1 MLGNGH
7 HHKPWP
13 GQEPSASYSSFI
25 ICSRDG
31 SFPSACQASAET
43 VLSLISSFKAC
54 PHVNSHFINSPHIFL
69 FEYAVCFLWS
79 PLLNRYTTQVMNE
92 KINTATPRQRTY
104 KPPPEGSLDL
114 CLPIIDISRF
124 VSVYWHH
131 VHISCSTS
139 MSLKTWSN
147 TEKQYL
153 RWGLWYLCLYSVSSL
168 LIYSTDLF
176 LKWKWNHISLI
187 PFSKSM
193 MIRSN
198 HPQLAFVFVIFFH

>member
-13 GQEPSASYSSFI
+13 GQETSASYSSFI

-92 KINTATPRQRTY
+92 KINTATPRQRTLQTTTRRLPWLMSTNNWHFQVRFSVLASCPY
-104 KPPPEGSLDL
+104 FLFNKYVIEDL
-114 CLPIIDISRF
+114 VKYRKTVLEVR
-124 VSVYWHH
+124 
-131 VHISCSTS
+131 S
-139 MSLKTWSN
+139 M
-147 TEKQYL
+147 
-153 RWGLWYLCLYSVSSL
+153 
-168 LIYSTDLF
+168 
-176 LKWKWNHISLI
+176 
-187 PFSKSM
+187 
-193 MIRSN
+193 
-198 HPQLAFVFVIFFH
+198 VFMSIQCF